1 MPSPEIFLAFFGASL
16 LLALAPGPDNIFVLT
31 QSALYGARAGIITS
45 LGLFTGVFF
54 HICLVSLG
62 VAIIFQT
69 SSLAFYGLKISG
81 AAYLC
86 WLAWQAFRSGAAN
99 LDERNVSAFPG
110 YRALFRR
117 GIFMNATNPKV
128 ALFFLAF
135 LPQFCTGATAPMP
148 IQILCLGLCF
158 IFAAF
163 LVFIPIAILGG
174 GIAARFNANPK
185 AQIFLNR
192 LAGCVFLVLAFALA
206 ITGK

>member
-1 MPSPEIFLAFFGASL
+1 MPGFEVFLAFFGASL

-31 QSALYGARAGIITS
+31 QSALYGEKAGIITS

-69 SSLAFYGLKISG
+69 SSAAFYGLKIAG

-86 WLAWQAFRSGAAN
+86 WLAWQAFKAGAHR
-99 LDERNVSAFPG
+99 LDEKGEPPFPG
-110 YRALFRR
+110 YPRLFRT
-117 GIFMNATNPKV
+117 GILMNVTNPKV

-135 LPQFCTGATAPMP
+135 LPQFCTGQTAPMP

-158 IFAAF
+158 ILAAF

-174 GIAARFNANPK
+174 KIAARFNANPK

-192 LAGCVFLVLAFALA
+192 LAGCVFLCLAIALA
-206 ITGK
+206 LTGK

>member
-1 MPSPEIFLAFFGASL
+1 MPGFEIFLAFFGASF

-31 QSALYGARAGIITS
+31 QSALYGEKAGIITS

-54 HICLVSLG
+54 HVCLVSLG

-69 SSLAFYGLKISG
+69 SKLAFYGLKIAG

-86 WLAWQAFRSGAAN
+86 WLAWQAFRAGASK
-99 LDERNVSAFPG
+99 LDGNQTASFPG
-110 YRALFRR
+110 YPFLYRT
-117 GIFMNATNPKV
+117 GIIMNVTNPKV

-135 LPQFCTGATAPMP
+135 LPQFCTGQTAPMP

-158 IFAAF
+158 ILAAF
-163 LVFIPIAILGG
+163 LVFIPIAFLGG
-174 GIAARFNANPK
+174 KLASKFNANPK

-192 LAGCVFLVLAFALA
+192 LAGCVFLCMAVAIA